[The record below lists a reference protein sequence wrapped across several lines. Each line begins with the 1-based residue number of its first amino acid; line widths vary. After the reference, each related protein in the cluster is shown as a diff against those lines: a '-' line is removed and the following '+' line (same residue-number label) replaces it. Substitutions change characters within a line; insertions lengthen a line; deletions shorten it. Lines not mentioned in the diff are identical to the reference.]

1 MTVETAS
8 SLLVVG
14 DRFVDFARAVGATTF
29 SELVHTLDNGDHD
42 SPSATLTVH
51 AGQGIDDYA
60 VAYLRDAAER
70 RGLKIDVEPAG
81 RDAELVGR
89 QHVHKARQDNVL
101 ISTLVRLGADEFEA
115 DLRLHDHNE
124 LLVDVQDR
132 VHVQGMVAVEASRQ
146 MFLAVIEDHFLSAW
160 PQQRYYI
167 VINEMNTKF
176 GNFLFPVAAKV
187 RLRVDSVD
195 ASDSARI
202 PLQVTVTIEQAGRPA
217 ATTTV
222 DLAAFAPGVVDGKEI
237 RRAKQ
242 AADFVTATTDA

>member
-1 MTVETAS
+1 M
-8 SLLVVG
+8 
-14 DRFVDFARAVGATTF
+14 DFARAVGATTF
-29 SELVHTLDNGDHD
+29 SELVHALDHGDHD
-42 SPSATLTVH
+42 GTGEALAVH
-51 AGQGIDDYA
+51 AGQGIDDYS

-70 RGLKIDVEPAG
+70 RGLKIDVELTG
-81 RDAELVGR
+81 GEAELVGR

-101 ISTLVRLGADEFEA
+101 ISALERLSAEEFTA

-146 MFLAVIEDHFLSAW
+146 MFLAVIEDHFLTKW

-167 VINEMNTKF
+167 VINEMSTKF

-195 ASDSARI
+195 ASESTRI
-202 PLQVTVTIEQAGRPA
+202 PMQVTVTIEQAGRPA

-242 AADFVTATTDA
+242 AAAFATGTADA